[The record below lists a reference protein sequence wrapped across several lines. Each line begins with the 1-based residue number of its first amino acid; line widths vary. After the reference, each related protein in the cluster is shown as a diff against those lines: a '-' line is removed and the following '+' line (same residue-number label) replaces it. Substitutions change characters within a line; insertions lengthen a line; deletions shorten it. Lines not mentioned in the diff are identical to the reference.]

1 MSVGGRKFEVDKANG
16 KVAGVCAGL
25 ARTTG
30 LDPNVVRIGFI
41 LFAVIGSFI
50 GALIVYGI
58 LAAVG
63 SQQQGGRRRGR
74 SLARAETRVR
84 SDPALDERLR
94 AHDLRMREIDTF
106 VAGSKSRLA
115 REIEDLRN

>member
-1 MSVGGRKFEVDKANG
+1 MSVGGMKFEVDKANG

-30 LDPNVVRIGFI
+30 LDPNVVRIGFV

-50 GALIVYGI
+50 GAAIVYGI

-63 SQQQGGRRRGR
+63 SQKAAVKHHRR
-74 SLARAETRVR
+74 SLARAETKVR
-84 SDPALDERLR
+84 SDPELDERIR